1 MYNPKKIWLLY
12 AKKLYELLRKN
23 IDEIPILLRTNLEE
37 VIKEFKFNLD
47 EEQKERLLEIAMAF
61 FQEEYLESYRLA
73 SKGEE
78 PDTKLS
84 AIQTCTVVEET
95 LGYPVT
101 DVFKQMVQEIINDKD
116 KPEEEVTDILIKKYG
131 AYPTQAILKI
141 DLKDTII
148 PENHLPDFCL
158 AKSIQTIVDQYILS
172 KNN

>member
-1 MYNPKKIWLLY
+1 MYNTKKIWLLY

-23 IDEIPILLRTNLEE
+23 IDEIPNLLKTNLEE
-37 VIKEFKFNLD
+37 VIKEYEFNLD

-84 AIQTCTVVEET
+84 AIQTCIVVEET

-116 KPEEEVTDILIKKYG
+116 KSEEEVTDILIKKYG
-131 AYPTQAILKI
+131 AYPAQAILKI

>member
-23 IDEIPILLRTNLEE
+23 INEIPILLRANLEE

-84 AIQTCTVVEET
+84 TIQTCVVVEET

-101 DVFKQMVQEIINDKD
+101 DIFKQMVQEIINDKD
-116 KPEEEVTDILIKKYG
+116 KSEEEVTDILIKKYG
-131 AYPTQAILKI
+131 AYPAQAILKI

>member
-23 IDEIPILLRTNLEE
+23 RKEIPILLKANLDE
-37 VIKEFKFNLD
+37 VIKEYKFNLD

-78 PDTKLS
+78 PDNELS
-84 AIQTCTVVEET
+84 TIQTCVVVEET

-101 DVFKQMVQEIINDKD
+101 DVFKQMVQEIINDRD
-116 KPEEEVTDILIKKYG
+116 KSEEEVTDILIKKYG
-131 AYPTQAILKI
+131 AYPAQAILKI
-141 DLKDTII
+141 DLKDTVI

-158 AKSIQTIVDQYILS
+158 AKSIQTIVDQYISS